1 MKLACIIILS
11 FISITLQSC
20 SGKDKAAPSPSAAG
34 NAPPEVVSAYL
45 YPDKPVS
52 NTQLIV
58 HYMGRDRENDFI
70 QYTFRWHVDNE
81 LVQDGPLGTLDPGK
95 HKKGSEVYAE
105 IIPSDSHATGKPFR
119 TDTITIGNLPPAVS
133 AISLSPS
140 DPAAGAVITAT
151 PTGSDPDG
159 DDVRYMYQWFVNG
172 KAVTEQP
179 QESNQFSTQGL
190 RKKDMMYAMVT
201 PFDRDGAGVPK
212 ASNILMLVNRA
223 PQITSTPPTDF
234 ADGVYL
240 YQVTAKD
247 PDGDKL
253 TYSLLKSPQ
262 GMTIDS
268 STGLIRWE
276 PPKEVQ
282 GKTDVA
288 IKISVDDG
296 GGGKALQEYSLTLEM
311 K

>member
-11 FISITLQSC
+11 FISIILQSC
-20 SGKDKAAPSPSAAG
+20 SGKDKAASSPSAAG

-58 HYMGRDRENDFI
+58 HYAGRDRENDFI

-133 AISLSPS
+133 AISFSPS
-140 DPAAGAVITAT
+140 DPAVGAVITAT
-151 PTGSDPDG
+151 PAGSDPDG

-179 QESNQFSTQGL
+179 QESNQFSTRGF
-190 RKKDMMYAMVT
+190 RKKDRILAMVT
-201 PFDRDGAGVPK
+201 PFDRDRAGEPK
-212 ASNILMLVNRA
+212 VSDILVLFNRA
-223 PQITSTPPTDF
+223 PQITSTPSTDL
-234 ADGVYL
+234 AGGVYL

-262 GMTIDS
+262 GMTINP
-268 STGLIRWE
+268 STGLVRWE

-282 GKTDVA
+282 AKTD
-288 IKISVDDG
+288 IPIQISVDDG
-296 GGGKALQEYSLTLEM
+296 DGGKALQEFSLTLEM